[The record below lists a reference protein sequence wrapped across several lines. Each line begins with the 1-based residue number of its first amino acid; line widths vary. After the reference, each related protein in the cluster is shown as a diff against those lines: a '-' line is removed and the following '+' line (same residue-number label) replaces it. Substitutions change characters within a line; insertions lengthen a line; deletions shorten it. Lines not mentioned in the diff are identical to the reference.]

1 MLYMVSFHLASK
13 EQYYSAFYRTLNEL
27 GKNTMVFPGTY
38 LVDSS
43 YTALGI
49 RNNLIK
55 HLGNDDYLLVSKM
68 FSGYCA
74 GKLDAHARDFMIQG
88 S

>member
-1 MLYMVSFHLASK
+1 MLYMVSFHLSSDEK
-13 EQYYSAFYRTLNEL
+13 YYSAFYKTMNDL
-27 GKNTMVFPGTY
+27 GKNTEVFPGTY
-38 LVDSS
+38 LVDSA

-49 RNNLIK
+49 RNNLTK
-55 HLGNDDYLLVSKM
+55 HLGTEDYLLVSKM